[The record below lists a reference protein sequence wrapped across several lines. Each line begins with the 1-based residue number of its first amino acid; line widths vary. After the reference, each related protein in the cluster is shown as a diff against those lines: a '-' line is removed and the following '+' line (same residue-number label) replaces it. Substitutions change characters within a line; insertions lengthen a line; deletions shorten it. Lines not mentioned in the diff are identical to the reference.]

1 VTGLCVGRTSISAAF
16 KNRASNAAA
25 LSSNVWL
32 VNGKESALISSMQPN
47 VLAFRVHTHF
57 PFVIL
62 SYKCRREEIYLETER
77 VPDSELY
84 LEKETSGV
92 RAEPASNS
100 ELSLF
105 STGLKEKY
113 RYPPILIYDFFLL
126 FCSFVII

>member
-1 VTGLCVGRTSISAAF
+1 MPL
-16 KNRASNAAA
+16 N
-25 LSSNVWL
+25 L
-32 VNGKESALISSMQPN
+32 
-47 VLAFRVHTHF
+47 LAFRVRTHF
-57 PFVIL
+57 CFVRL

-84 LEKETSGV
+84 LEKETLGV

-105 STGLKEKY
+105 STGLKENY

-126 FCSFVII
+126 FCFIIRGRLFYNFPSVKSEHAKC